1 VPSNGSSP
9 QQVVE
14 QIHAERAQLASA
26 VEALRGE
33 LAEATDI
40 ASKLRPKLPL
50 LAAGALG
57 AGFVL
62 SGGIGATARL
72 RHRRGREGQTKAAG
86 GRYRVVE
93 K

>member
-1 VPSNGSSP
+1 VK
-9 QQVVE
+9 E
-14 QIHAERAQLASA
+14 QIHAEREQLAAA

-33 LAEATDI
+33 LHEATDV

-62 SGGIGATARL
+62 SGGIGATVRL
-72 RHRRGREGQTKAAG
+72 FFRRGREGSTKASV
-86 GRYRVVE
+86 GRFRVVE
-93 K
+93 RSSGGR

>member
-1 VPSNGSSP
+1 V
-9 QQVVE
+9 QE
-14 QIHAERAQLASA
+14 QIHEEREQLARA

-33 LAEATDI
+33 LHEATDI
-40 ASKLRPKLPL
+40 ASKVRPKLPL

-72 RHRRGREGQTKAAG
+72 FFRRGREGSTRATV
-86 GRYRVVE
+86 GRFRVVE
-93 K
+93 R